1 MVDMVQLE
9 EGVCATGQLS
19 AAQMS
24 EVADKG
30 FKSVIGNRPDGEE
43 PGQPEWSVLEDA
55 ARSAGLETRFI
66 PVASAED
73 LAAQSGA
80 FAQALEALPR
90 PILAFCRSGART
102 ARLYEAAKSG

>member
-30 FKSVIGNRPDGEE
+30 FRSVIGNRPDGEE

-55 ARSAGLETRFI
+55 ARG
-66 PVASAED
+66 
-73 LAAQSGA
+73 
-80 FAQALEALPR
+80 ALENVEFLEGDGT
-90 PILAFCRSGART
+90 FQS
-102 ARLYEAAKSG
+102 